1 MDDTNKRPEP
11 ATSRDPAT
19 PHDTLNPEAAELLYK
34 DAITDLRDGDV
45 VADGTDGVGQA
56 VSPLR
61 LMWWKFR
68 RHKVAVV
75 SGIFLLGAYV
85 VTAFAGFFA
94 PYAPAERTRSL
105 YSPPQTLRWVD
116 SEGRFHLRPFV
127 YGLDMSRDLETL
139 RPIYEPNREELHP
152 IRFFVKGEPYK
163 ILGLVPANLHL
174 FGFGDAQA
182 HLAGTDNLGR
192 DLFSRLIFGAQIS
205 LTVGLISVFLSLV
218 LGLVIGGISGLY
230 GGVVDNV
237 IQRIIEAIIAIP
249 TIPLWLGLAAAVPR
263 NWGPV
268 QQYFAILVVLSLIS
282 WTTTARVARGK
293 FLAVRE
299 QDFVM
304 AAKVYGSSQWRIILK
319 HLIPNIMSYV
329 IVTITLAIPSIIIGE
344 TALSFLGVGLK
355 APVVSWGV
363 LLQEAQKNLVIQFY
377 PWMWIGPALCIIA
390 VVLAFNFVGDGA
402 RDAADPFSK

>member
-1 MDDTNKRPEP
+1 M
-11 ATSRDPAT
+11 
-19 PHDTLNPEAAELLYK
+19 
-34 DAITDLRDGDV
+34 
-45 VADGTDGVGQA
+45 
-56 VSPLR
+56 
-61 LMWWKFR
+61 
-68 RHKVAVV
+68 
-75 SGIFLLGAYV
+75 
-85 VTAFAGFFA
+85 
-94 PYAPAERTRSL
+94 
-105 YSPPQTLRWVD
+105 
-116 SEGRFHLRPFV
+116 
-127 YGLDMSRDLETL
+127 
-139 RPIYEPNREELHP
+139 HP
-152 IRFFVKGEPYK
+152 IRFFVEGDEYK
-163 ILGLVPANLHL
+163 VLGLIPGKVHL
-174 FGFGDAQA
+174 FGFGDSQA

-218 LGLVIGGISGLY
+218 LGLVIGGVSGLY
-230 GGVVDNV
+230 GGVVDDV
-237 IQRIIEAIIAIP
+237 VQRIIEAIIAIP

-263 NWGPV
+263 SWGPV
-268 QQYFAILVVLSLIS
+268 QQYFAILIVLSLVS

-304 AAKVYGSSQWRIILK
+304 AARVYGCSQWRIIAR

-355 APVVSWGV
+355 PPVVSWGV
-363 LLQEAQKNLVIQFY
+363 LLQEAQKNLVVQFY